1 VRVDLKKEGY
11 VMAKVSIDGVD
22 YDTETM
28 SQESRQQL
36 EMLVMTEQRIRQLQG
51 EVAMMQTAR
60 QAYASALK
68 ASLLTVRAAQP
79 GLGEL
84 IE

>member
-1 VRVDLKKEGY
+1 
-11 VMAKVSIDGVD
+11 MATVSIDGVA
-22 YDTETM
+22 YDTESM
-28 SQESRQQL
+28 SQDSRQQL

-68 ASLLTVRAAQP
+68 ASLLTVRPTQP

>member
-1 VRVDLKKEGY
+1 
-11 VMAKVSIDGVD
+11 MAKVSIDGVE

-36 EMLVMTEQRIRQLQG
+36 EMLALTEQKVRQLQA

-60 QAYASALK
+60 QAYANALK
-68 ASLLTVRAAQP
+68 ASLVSIQPQPTV
-79 GLGEL
+79 LGETFKF
-84 IE
+84 

>member
-1 VRVDLKKEGY
+1 
-11 VMAKVSIDGVD
+11 MAKVSIDGVE
-22 YDTETM
+22 YDTDTM

-36 EMLVMTEQRIRQLQG
+36 DMLVMTEQKIRQLQA

-60 QAYASALK
+60 QAYANALK
-68 ASLLTVRAAQP
+68 ASLVTMSAP
-79 GLGEL
+79 TLGEL

>member
-1 VRVDLKKEGY
+1 
-11 VMAKVSIDGVD
+11 MAKVNIDGVA
-22 YDTETM
+22 YDTDTM

-36 EMLVMTEQRIRQLQG
+36 EMLVMTEQKIRQLQA
-51 EVAMMQTAR
+51 EAMMQTAR

-68 ASLLTVRAAQP
+68 ASLVTMSAP
-79 GLGEL
+79 TLGEL

>member
-1 VRVDLKKEGY
+1 
-11 VMAKVSIDGVD
+11 MAKVSIDGVE

-36 EMLVMTEQRIRQLQG
+36 EMLALTEQKVRQLQA

-60 QAYASALK
+60 QAYANALR
-68 ASLLTVRAAQP
+68 ASLVSMQPQPTV
-79 GLGEL
+79 LGETFKF
-84 IE
+84 

>member
-1 VRVDLKKEGY
+1 
-11 VMAKVSIDGVD
+11 MAKLSIDGVA
-22 YDTETM
+22 YDTDTM

-36 EMLVMTEQRIRQLQG
+36 EMLVMTEQKIRQLQA

-60 QAYASALK
+60 QECASGLK
-68 ASLLTVRAAQP
+68 ATLVTMRAAQS
-79 GLGEL
+79 GRGEL

>member
-1 VRVDLKKEGY
+1 
-11 VMAKVSIDGVD
+11 MAKVNIDGVE
-22 YDTETM
+22 YDTDTM

-36 EMLVMTEQRIRQLQG
+36 EMLMMTEQRIRQLQA

-68 ASLLTVRAAQP
+68 ASLVTMIAP
-79 GLGEL
+79 TLGEL

>member
-1 VRVDLKKEGY
+1 
-11 VMAKVSIDGVD
+11 MAKVSIDGVE
-22 YDTETM
+22 YDSDTM

-36 EMLVMTEQRIRQLQG
+36 EMLMMTEQKIRQLQA

-68 ASLLTVRAAQP
+68 ASLVTISAP
-79 GLGEL
+79 TLGEL
-84 IE
+84 IK

>member
-1 VRVDLKKEGY
+1 
-11 VMAKVSIDGVD
+11 
-22 YDTETM
+22 
-28 SQESRQQL
+28 
-36 EMLVMTEQRIRQLQG
+36 MTEQKIRQFQA

-68 ASLLTVRAAQP
+68 ASLVSMSAPT
-79 GLGEL
+79 LGEL